1 MTQPLPDALAQLVA
15 QRWDKLTP
23 RPDWTW
29 GEWVRWLNMAEQKNF
44 PLGAIQAGWAA
55 FYQIFPP
62 AECVMFPEE
71 GA

>member
-23 RPDWTW
+23 RSDWTW
-29 GEWVRWLNMAEQKNF
+29 GEWFAYIERLQREFEA
-44 PLGAIQAGWAA
+44 L
-55 FYQIFPP
+55 YPP
-62 AECVMFPEE
+62 SECVMFPEE